1 MRHFEFHGLFLW
13 QAFAHG
19 AKAVASDKTSG
30 ITKLS
35 DDGCSIEEVPRPGSH
50 ATSYLPLLAPLLP
63 PTATLAATAR
73 WLSPAAAQC
82 TPRPPRARARMPA
95 MFHGAASPPS
105 SHPPS
110 AARRLTASGRAR
122 PGCAVQSE
130 IMSDGW
136 FRGGD
141 AYLRW
146 FFRTSTPN
154 W

>member
-1 MRHFEFHGLFLW
+1 MLCVILSFTVW

-82 TPRPPRARARMPA
+82 TPRPPRGPGTHACDVPWRS
-95 MFHGAASPPS
+95 FSSLLSP
-105 SHPPS
+105 
-110 AARRLTASGRAR
+110 T
-122 PGCAVQSE
+122 
-130 IMSDGW
+130 
-136 FRGGD
+136 
-141 AYLRW
+141 
-146 FFRTSTPN
+146 
-154 W
+154 